1 MFPAGAARV
10 RPVKMAPAGGL
21 ARGPWAPLAV
31 LALVAR
37 AALALTERYPAL
49 SLLQQERHRQRHG
62 PAGEWAE
69 QYSAECGESGAS
81 AR

>member
-1 MFPAGAARV
+1 MRA
-10 RPVKMAPAGGL
+10 VKMAPAGVL
-21 ARGPWAPLAV
+21 ARRSWVPLAL
-31 LALVAR
+31 LALLAR

-49 SLLQQERHRQRHG
+49 SLFQQERHRQRHG

-81 AR
+81 PR

>member
-1 MFPAGAARV
+1 MRA
-10 RPVKMAPAGGL
+10 VKMAPAGGL
-21 ARGPWAPLAV
+21 ARRPWVPLAV
-31 LALVAR
+31 LALLAPLAP

-49 SLLQQERHRQRHG
+49 SLFQQERHRQRHG

-81 AR
+81 PR

>member
-37 AALALTERYPAL
+37 AALAITERYPAL

-62 PAGEWAE
+62 PTGEWAE